1 MPRITGQTNHDGVQ
15 AVSLSLQILER
26 LAQHSN
32 GVGVTALADSF
43 GTSKSRVHRHLQT
56 LVAQGYV
63 VQLET
68 SEKYTIGARLI
79 MLGRRIAEAFDLA
92 QISRGVMIGLREALG
107 YSVVI
112 SQLDTEGN
120 RVLATMAGKSAIE
133 INVKPGS
140 ILPFHCSSQGKISLA
155 FAEPELCERVLASP
169 LTKMTSYTNTNV
181 EALRKEI
188 DEIRLRGWAVAPN
201 EALIGV
207 NTLAAPIRD
216 GAGTL
221 VGSLGIVD
229 SVQHI
234 AEIPRDEQIE
244 ALTSAAVEISRLLGY
259 RLEATQ

>member
-1 MPRITGQTNHDGVQ
+1 MPRITGQTNNDGVQ

-26 LAQHSN
+26 LAQQGS
-32 GVGVTALADSF
+32 GVGVTALAESF

-79 MLGRRIAEAFDLA
+79 LLGRRIAESFDLA
-92 QISRGVMIGLREALG
+92 QISRGIMQGLREKLG

-120 RVLATMAGKSAIE
+120 RVLATIAGKSAIE
-133 INVKPGS
+133 ISVKPGS
-140 ILPFHCSSQGKISLA
+140 ILPFHCSAQGKISLT
-155 FAEPELCERVLASP
+155 FAGPELRERVLAAP
-169 LTKMTSYTNTNV
+169 LNTMTAATNTNP
-181 EALRKEI
+181 ESLRAELALI
-188 DEIRLRGWAVAPN
+188 QQRGWAVAPN
-201 EALIGV
+201 EALTGI

-221 VGSLGIVD
+221 VGSLAIVD

-234 AEIPRDEQIE
+234 QPAPTDEQIA
-244 ALTSAAVEISRLLGY
+244 ALTGSAAAISQLLGY
-259 RLEATQ
+259 HG